1 MFDDDRIE
9 RMSASVFL
17 PQVEYT
23 KTKSF
28 APSGYQRIPRDGF
41 FSESSRKRTGGP
53 TAETDLREGALEKRK
68 KSVKDTNLRKKK
80 VTWGKLTVK
89 DPYRDV
95 IAASVSQSVTTGN
108 HGNYSGQTT
117 ASGVTR
123 TAVSGTTAGSN
134 ISGQQAVAS
143 NNVSAMDVSGGD
155 AGGTSAEGASA
166 TGEGTVNTGGAV
178 AESRHIEASGK
189 NLDDDWVEGLV
200 SGNKGYSIDLASLNY
215 ETMVGNMKGFK
226 RLSNTP
232 YGKLEPGDAF
242 VKSIMDGGSKKDYKM
257 SMLDTAATASED
269 PFGKRKWNATPANNM
284 ANQML
289 RGLVNANH
297 EGALM
302 FNRGLNQLKNAHIRN
317 PERDVL
323 PSEVKEGK
331 FCPKDVISINAAPMD
346 IEDSQ
351 WWYTP
356 NANEGTL
363 GFHDTHDRVASK
375 LANSA
380 NNDGVALGGQNKRG
394 NVHGRGS
401 NTAGPNALASD
412 EPWIAQPSSSGSW
425 LGARRPTVALPG
437 GVGFGRSRISAGADR
452 TSGGVGSQVYRG
464 PAIPGGGS
472 QSQGG
477 YNAGSSANNALGNNG
492 YGGNNTH
499 YSRVAIAGGGA
510 MSTDG

>member
-1 MFDDDRIE
+1 MFEDGKIIAMAAR
-9 RMSASVFL
+9 VFL

-23 KTKSF
+23 STKSF
-28 APSGYQRIPRDGF
+28 APSGYQRVPKDAF
-41 FSESSRKRTGGP
+41 FNELSRKRTGGP

-68 KSVKDTNLRKKK
+68 KSVKETNLRDKK
-80 VTWGKLTVK
+80 VTWGKVIVK

-123 TAVSGTTAGSN
+123 TAVPGTTAGST
-134 ISGQQAVAS
+134 ISGQEAIAS
-143 NNVSAMDVSGGD
+143 NNVSAMDVSGGE
-155 AGGTSAEGASA
+155 AGGTNAEGTSA
-166 TGEGTVNTGGAV
+166 TGEGNVNTGGAV

-189 NLDDDWVEGLV
+189 NLDDGWVQGLV
-200 SGNKGYSIDLASLNY
+200 SSNKGYAIDLASLNY

-226 RLSNTP
+226 RLSNTK
-232 YGKLEPGDAF
+232 YGQLEPGDAF
-242 VKSIMDGGSKKDYKM
+242 VKSVMEGGAKRDYRM
-257 SMLDTAATASED
+257 SMLDTAATVSED

-302 FNRGLNQLKNAHIRN
+302 FNRGLNQQRNAHIRN

-323 PSEVKEGK
+323 PSEVQEGK
-331 FCPKDVISINAAPMD
+331 FCPKDVIVINAAPMD

-351 WWYTP
+351 WWLAP

-363 GFHDTHDRVASK
+363 GFHDTHDRIASK

-380 NNDGVALGGQNKRG
+380 NNSTVALGGQDKRG
-394 NVHGRGS
+394 NLHGRGTA
-401 NTAGPNALASD
+401 TAGPNALASD
-412 EPWIAQPSSSGSW
+412 EPWVAQPSGSGSW
-425 LGARRPTVALPG
+425 LGARRPTAALSN

-452 TSGGVGSQVYRG
+452 TSGGVGSAG
-464 PAIPGGGS
+464 DG
-472 QSQGG
+472 QGG
-477 YNAGSSANNALGNNG
+477 FNNGSSANNAFGNNG
-492 YGGNNTH
+492 YGGNNSH
-499 YSRVAIAGGGA
+499 YSRTAMAGGVA
-510 MSTDG
+510 MEAAAT